1 VSVSAASRPA
11 PLRESRSTQLR
22 GDAEE
27 RAPHPGSVEAIF
39 LAGER
44 GAPRTAVEQVR
55 AVAGRGL
62 EGDRYFGHRGGG
74 GKRDRGRQVTLIE
87 AEAVDAVG
95 ATGAL
100 LAAGDARRNV
110 VTRGVRLNALV
121 GRTFRVGGALLRGI
135 ERCDPCSRL
144 TRLTYRG
151 VERDLC
157 DRGGLRA
164 EILESGDIR
173 VGDDVISS

>member
-1 VSVSAASRPA
+1 MATRSPRVSPVTMDLFATPM
-11 PLRESRSTQLR
+11 
-22 GDAEE
+22 
-27 RAPHPGSVEAIF
+27 HGSVEAIF

-44 GAPRTAVEQVR
+44 GAARVAVERVR
-55 AVAGRGL
+55 AVAGTGL
-62 EGDRYFGHRGGG
+62 EGDRYFGHRRGG
-74 GKRDRGRQVTLIE
+74 GKRDPERQVTLIE
-87 AEAVDAVG
+87 AEAVDAVR
-95 ATGAL
+95 ATGAAL
-100 LAAGDARRNV
+100 GPGDARRNV
-110 VTRGVRLNALV
+110 VTRGVRLNELV

-151 VERDLC
+151 VERDLR

-173 VGDDVISS
+173 VGDEIEAE

>member
-1 VSVSAASRPA
+1 MTTDTAG
-11 PLRESRSTQLR
+11 LTQTR

-27 RAPHPGSVEAIF
+27 SALQLGGVEAIF

-44 GAPRTAVEQVR
+44 GAPRIAAEQVR

-62 EGDRYFGHRGGG
+62 EGDRYFGHRRGGG
-74 GKRDRGRQVTLIE
+74 RRDPERQVTLIE
-87 AEAVDAVG
+87 AEAVDAVR
-95 ATGAL
+95 ATGAP

-157 DRGGLRA
+157 ERGGLRA

-173 VGDDVISS
+173 VGDVIAS

>member
-1 VSVSAASRPA
+1 MMATRSPQVSPA
-11 PLRESRSTQLR
+11 TLDLFPSSVR
-22 GDAEE
+22 
-27 RAPHPGSVEAIF
+27 GSVEAIF
-39 LAGER
+39 LATER
-44 GAPRTAVEQVR
+44 GAPRSAVDHVR

-62 EGDRYFGHRGGG
+62 EGDRYFGHVRGG
-74 GKRDRGRQVTLIE
+74 GKRDPERQVTLIE
-87 AEAVDAVG
+87 AEAVDAVR
-95 ATGAL
+95 ATGAA
-100 LAAGDARRNV
+100 LAPADARRNV

-121 GRTFRVGGALLRGI
+121 GRTFRVGEALLRGI

-151 VERDLC
+151 VERDLR

-173 VGDDVISS
+173 VGDALEAE

>member
-1 VSVSAASRPA
+1 MTTETEAIAQSR
-11 PLRESRSTQLR
+11 T
-22 GDAEE
+22 DAEE
-27 RAPHPGSVEAIF
+27 SGSVEAIY

-44 GAPRTAVEQVR
+44 GAPRTAVEEVR

-62 EGDRYFGHRGGG
+62 EGDRYFGHRRGG
-74 GKRDRGRQVTLIE
+74 GKRDPERQVTLIE
-87 AEAVDAVG
+87 AEAVDAVR
-95 ATGAL
+95 ATGAA
-100 LAAGDARRNV
+100 LAPGDARRNL
-110 VTRGVRLNALV
+110 VTRGVRLHDLV

-151 VERDLC
+151 VERDLR

-164 EILESGDIR
+164 EILESGSIR
-173 VGDDVISS
+173 AGDPIG

>member
-1 VSVSAASRPA
+1 MTIEAEVR
-11 PLRESRSTQLR
+11 THR
-22 GDAEE
+22 GTDAEE
-27 RAPHPGSVEAIF
+27 SGSVEAIY

-44 GAPRTAVEQVR
+44 GAPRTAVEEVR

-62 EGDRYFGHRGGG
+62 EGDRYFGHRRGGG
-74 GKRDRGRQVTLIE
+74 TRDPERQVTLIE
-87 AEAVDAVG
+87 AEAVDAVR
-95 ATGAL
+95 ATGAA
-100 LAAGDARRNV
+100 LAPGDARRNV
-110 VTRGVRLNALV
+110 VTRGVRLNELV

-151 VERDLC
+151 VERDLR

-164 EILESGDIR
+164 EILESGSIR
-173 VGDDVISS
+173 VGDPIG

>member
-1 VSVSAASRPA
+1 MTVQA
-11 PLRESRSTQLR
+11 PLASPLDLFASPMQ
-22 GDAEE
+22 
-27 RAPHPGSVEAIF
+27 GSVEAIF

-44 GAPRTAVEQVR
+44 GASRTAVEHVR
-55 AVAGRGL
+55 AVAERGL
-62 EGDRYFGHRGGG
+62 EGDRYFGHLRGG
-74 GKRDRGRQVTLIE
+74 GKRDPERQVTLIE
-87 AEAVDAVG
+87 AEAVDAVR
-95 ATGAL
+95 ATGA
-100 LAAGDARRNV
+100 AFAPGDARRNV
-110 VTRGVRLNALV
+110 VTRGVRLNELV

-151 VERDLC
+151 VERDLR

-173 VGDDVISS
+173 VGDAVEAE